1 MNQTGMTPPADQFLS
16 LAQILNILWRRKM
29 MILLMTLLG
38 LAAGIVYGIVTPPLY
53 RATATVRPG
62 ITNFNANGNPERAWH
77 LKDIVR
83 WYKSGLYADGVREAL
98 GWESTVRAPIIQAEF
113 IPRGVG
119 VQGGDVV
126 TLTLMH
132 VDGPEAKQILDT
144 TVDAFNS
151 YAEINSVGSSISL
164 ARSSLQSQIDKLAND
179 REDVEVKKALLDIE
193 IERTRNEL
201 RQVEVEEQ
209 ALELKIAEHEATQT
223 SRARKAGALEEGV
236 SETETELGEMD
247 HILDRME
254 IKQERQDVRDSLM
267 TMAPPLDTASYPW
280 WEMAEDKTATT
291 GRLLLSTLNLQ
302 RSIWQQRV
310 QAVELRSEVEIAEL
324 AHRAELLTQSF
335 DLANRRKL
343 VELTIREQ
351 EIRRDR
357 ALAQEIVNIEDDIK
371 LIQSQLVVL
380 TSLEKI
386 GVNQVTDNPVRPR
399 KSRAAGLLTLAGL
412 IGSIGLAF
420 VVEYGSLNRQVIFAG
435 QGHGD

>member
-1 MNQTGMTPPADQFLS
+1 MNQSGSMTPEDQFLS
-16 LAQILNILWRRKM
+16 LAQVLNILWRRRL
-29 MILLMTLLG
+29 MILLLTLLG
-38 LAAGIVYGIVTPPLY
+38 LVAGIVYGLVTPPLY

-83 WYKSGLYADGVREAL
+83 WYKSGLYDESVRSVM
-98 GWESTVRAPIIQAEF
+98 GWDASRPAPSIEAEF

-126 TLTLMH
+126 TLTLLH
-132 VDGPEAKQILDT
+132 VDGAEARQVLDAS
-144 TVDAFNS
+144 VAAFNS
-151 YAEINSVGSSISL
+151 YAEVNSVGSSISL
-164 ARSSLQSQIDKLAND
+164 ARSSLRSQIDKLDND

-201 RQVEVEEQ
+201 LLVEVEEQ
-209 ALELKIAEHEATQT
+209 ALDLKIAEHEATQA
-223 SRARKAGALEEGV
+223 SRNLKASTLEEGV
-236 SETETELGEMD
+236 SENETELGEMD

-254 IKQERQDVRDSLM
+254 VKQVRQDVRDSLM
-267 TMAPPLDTASYPW
+267 TAAPNPTVSPYPW
-280 WEMAEDKTATT
+280 WELVEDKTATT
-291 GRLLLSTLNLQ
+291 GRLLLSTLGLQ

-310 QAVELRSEVEIAEL
+310 DAVELRSEVEIAEL

-357 ALAQEIVNIEDDIK
+357 ALAQEIVNIDDDIK
-371 LIQSQLVVL
+371 LIESQLDVL
-380 TSLEKI
+380 ISLEKI
-386 GVNQVTDNPVRPR
+386 GVNQVTEKPVRPR
-399 KSRAAGLLTLAGL
+399 KARAAALLTMAGL
-412 IGSIGLAF
+412 IGAIGLAF
-420 VVEYGSLNRQVIFAG
+420 VSEYASRNRGVIFAG
-435 QGHGD
+435 GGHGG